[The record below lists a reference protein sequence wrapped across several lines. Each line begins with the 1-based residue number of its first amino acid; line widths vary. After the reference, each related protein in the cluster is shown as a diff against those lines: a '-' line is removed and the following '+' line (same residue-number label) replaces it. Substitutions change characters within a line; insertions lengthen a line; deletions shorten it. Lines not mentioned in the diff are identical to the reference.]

1 MQVLNI
7 LAAGTPSQGFCFVA
21 FYVEPLKLHLRF
33 GPRRNFACMLDPH
46 FCARERSVAERG
58 EPCVVAEVKAKVPV
72 FEAETH
78 EHFLFELGSIEQL
91 TGWVDKMDKFMSKH
105 EITTGKDNREY
116 HYYQ

>member
-1 MQVLNI
+1 MRVNELEKDEKKKQR
-7 LAAGTPSQGFCFVA
+7 Q
-21 FYVEPLKLHLRF
+21 
-33 GPRRNFACMLDPH
+33 
-46 FCARERSVAERG
+46 ERTDKA
-58 EPCVVAEVKAKVPV
+58 AEVKAKVPV

-91 TGWVDKMDKFMSKH
+91 AGWVDKMDKFMSKH